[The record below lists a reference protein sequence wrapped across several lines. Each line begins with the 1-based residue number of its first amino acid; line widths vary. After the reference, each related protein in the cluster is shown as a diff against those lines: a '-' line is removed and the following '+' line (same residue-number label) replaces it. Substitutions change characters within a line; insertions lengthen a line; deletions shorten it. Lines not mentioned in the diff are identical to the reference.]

1 MCLGAVNIGKCFCLR
16 ASDLD
21 FQMTFKA
28 TGKASMRE
36 GGWIGGDEQKLHLGP
51 AAALQQHPA
60 NLSSGLKGCHLG
72 AAGCQSPP
80 SGAQPMPCSLLM
92 LLWAVCFLC

>member
-51 AAALQQHPA
+51 AAAYNNIPPISAQGSRAVTWELQGARALPLV
-60 NLSSGLKGCHLG
+60 LSPCH
-72 AAGCQSPP
+72 
-80 SGAQPMPCSLLM
+80 
-92 LLWAVCFLC
+92 VHF